1 MLAKV
6 TTVLK
11 EESWKCSQEV
21 ADRHNP
27 DSAIEGIVTP
37 FKAELIKIRYM
48 QSIAE

>member
-1 MLAKV
+1 MLARV

-11 EESWKCSQEV
+11 EESWKCSQETTGW
-21 ADRHNP
+21 HHS